1 MNGGGGARRGFLTD
15 QRRETSR
22 HGLGK
27 DRSLAMAGISTAGQM
42 DGAQVVKG
50 CACLQVGSGQS

>member
-1 MNGGGGARRGFLTD
+1 MRRGFLTD

-22 HGLGK
+22 YGLGK
-27 DRSLAMAGISTAGQM
+27 RRSLAVAEISKAGQM

-50 CACLQVGSGQS
+50 FTCLQVGSGQS